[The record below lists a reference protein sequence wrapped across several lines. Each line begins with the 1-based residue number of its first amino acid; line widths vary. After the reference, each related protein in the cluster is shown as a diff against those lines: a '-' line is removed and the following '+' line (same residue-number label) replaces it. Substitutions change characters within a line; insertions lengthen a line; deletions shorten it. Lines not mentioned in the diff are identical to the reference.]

1 MKKAIITGS
10 TYMIKDK
17 LTGYVGAKWNP
28 VRKAHILEVDDDAT
42 PDSVERQIRNAPG
55 IRNRGNFTIEIE
67 D

>member
-17 LTGYVGAKWNP
+17 LTGYVGAKWDHA
-28 VRKAHILEVDDDAT
+28 RKAHVLEVEDDAT
-42 PDSVERQIRNAPG
+42 PQSVESLIRRAPG
-55 IRNRGNFTIEIE
+55 IRNRGNFVIAIE